1 MALNNLTQVT
11 ASGIHTSVSIGGG
24 GTKQLVIGVRV
35 GAAVTFNIPGDT
47 LTVLGRSGDITVNV

>member
-11 ASGIHTSVSIGGG
+11 ASGISSTVSLGG

-47 LTVLGRSGDITVNV
+47 ITVLGRSGNITVNV

>member
-11 ASGIHTSVSIGGG
+11 ASGISSTVSLGGG
-24 GTKQLVIGVRV
+24 VKQLVIGVRV

-47 LTVLGRSGDITVNV
+47 LTVLGRSGNITVNV

>member
-11 ASGIHTSVSIGGG
+11 ASGISSTVSLGG

-35 GAAVTFNIPGDT
+35 GTAVTFSIPGDT
-47 LTVLGRSGDITVNV
+47 FAVVGRSGNITVNV

>member
-24 GTKQLVIGVRV
+24 GVKQLVIGVRV